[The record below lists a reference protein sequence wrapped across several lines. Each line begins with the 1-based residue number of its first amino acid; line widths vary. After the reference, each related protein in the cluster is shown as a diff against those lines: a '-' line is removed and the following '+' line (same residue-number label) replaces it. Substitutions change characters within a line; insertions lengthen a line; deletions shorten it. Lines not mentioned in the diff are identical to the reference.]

1 MRGPNPESSTSNK
14 DAEML
19 ARQIGVNAA
28 GADRAA
34 SNGGGRPARTPGGP
48 AEDCGDFG
56 IRIARDGTWYY
67 LGSPIG
73 RKPLARLFSTVLRRD
88 ESGVFW
94 LVTPVE
100 RGRIQVDDAP
110 FVAVAMEVSGSGPD
124 QMLTFTTNLDQTV
137 TAGRDHPI
145 RVEHHPDTGE
155 PSPYVLVRDG
165 LDALIARPVFYDL
178 VGLGEE
184 TIIDGRRE
192 LGIWSGG
199 SFFALGP
206 VES

>member
-1 MRGPNPESSTSNK
+1 MTGPNDESNTRGN

-19 ARQIGVNAA
+19 ARQFNVKRGRSMQAGPGAA
-28 GADRAA
+28 
-34 SNGGGRPARTPGGP
+34 
-48 AEDCGDFG
+48 EECGDFG

-73 RKPLARLFSTVLRRD
+73 RKPLVKLFSTVLRRD
-88 ESGVFW
+88 DDGGFW

-110 FVAVAMEVSGSGPD
+110 FVAVAMEAAGTGRN
-124 QMLTFTTNLDQTV
+124 QTLTFTTNLDQTV
-137 TAGRDHPI
+137 TAGPEHPI
-145 RVEHHPDTGE
+145 RMERHPDTGE
-155 PSPYVLVRDG
+155 PSPYVTVRDR

-178 VGLGEE
+178 VELGEE
-184 TIIDGRRE
+184 AIIDGRRE

-199 SFFALGP
+199 RFFTLGP